1 MSVPDSSAV
10 TDAGEPAPQ
19 PSRPP
24 RLELIGITRRYPGTV
39 ANRQVSLRVAP
50 GEIHAILGENGSG
63 KSTLMRCI
71 YGLERPD
78 EGAILWNGRE
88 VAPASAA
95 AGRALGM
102 AMVFQHFSLI
112 EPLSVL
118 DNVVLYLRGTAL
130 AKASDAEVTQRLQRL
145 CSTLDMPLD
154 LHAHVEDLSVGER
167 QRIEIL
173 RCLLLEPSLL
183 MLDEPTAALTPA
195 EADQLFGVLR
205 RIAAEGCSILF
216 VTHRLAEVRA
226 LCTRA
231 TVLRRGSVAG
241 SCDPSSVDE
250 DTLARLLVGEL
261 PPALPSVRATPRDEV
276 RLRLDALVARRLPED
291 AFAPQPLDLAVR
303 AGEIVGIAGVAGN
316 GQSLLADLVSGERT
330 AASGQLHLCGEDHTR
345 TGPRIRQ
352 LAGLQAVPAERTHR
366 GAVAQ
371 MALHENLLL
380 THSARYTGD
389 AARMW
394 SRIDRPRLL
403 QDAATIIERHDV
415 RTTGPDAKACELSGG
430 NLQKFLIGRALLA
443 GPRFI
448 VCQNPTWGVD
458 IAAAAAIHRCLLEA
472 RDAGAAILLISAD
485 LEEIYGLADRVAV
498 LFRGRLSDALVP
510 NELPMSRAGLLMA
523 GAGDAHGAEMAST

>member
-1 MSVPDSSAV
+1 MSVPEDSAA
-10 TDAGEPAPQ
+10 AGAPAPL
-19 PSRPP
+19 PARPP
-24 RLELIGITRRYPGTV
+24 RLELVGITRVYPGTI

-88 VAPASAA
+88 VTPATAA

-118 DNVVLYLRGTAL
+118 DNVTLYLRGTTL
-130 AKASDAEVTQRLQRL
+130 AKATDAEVAGRLQAL

-154 LHAHVEDLSVGER
+154 LRARVEDLSVGER

-173 RCLLLEPSLL
+173 RCLMLEPSLL

-195 EADQLFGVLR
+195 ETEQLFGVLR

-231 TVLRRGSVAG
+231 TVLRRGVVAG
-241 SCDPSSVDE
+241 TCDPSSVDE
-250 DTLARLLVGEL
+250 ETLARLLVGEL
-261 PPALPSVRATPRDEV
+261 PPALPRERSPPRAEV
-276 RLRLDALVARRLPED
+276 LLRLDALVARRLPED

-316 GQSLLADLVSGERT
+316 GQSLLADLASGER
-330 AASGQLHLCGEDHTR
+330 AAERGQLQLCGEDHTR
-345 TGPRIRQ
+345 TGPRERQ
-352 LAGLQAVPAERTHR
+352 RAGLQVVPAERTHR

-371 MALHENLLL
+371 MALHDNLLL
-380 THSARYTGD
+380 THTARYTGD
-389 AARMW
+389 AAHGW
-394 SRIDRPRLL
+394 SRIDHPQLL
-403 QDAATIIERHDV
+403 QDTLAIISRHDV
-415 RTTGPDAKACELSGG
+415 RTPGPEAKASELSGG
-430 NLQKFLIGRALLA
+430 NLQKFLIGRALLD
-443 GPRFI
+443 GPRVI

-458 IAAAAAIHRCLLEA
+458 IAAAAAIHRCLLDA
-472 RDAGAAILLISAD
+472 RAAGAAILLISAD

-498 LFRGRLSDALVP
+498 LFRGQLSEALAP
-510 NELPMSRAGLLMA
+510 DDLPMQQAGLLMA
-523 GAGDAHGAEMAST
+523 GAGDAHRAEAAMA